1 MSKKLLLVEQSQA
14 IQKLVELA
22 LSKEEVEVMTV
33 PNGLSAL
40 EILSKV
46 PPDILMV
53 DSQMDGMGIHVF
65 LAKIKEGLATHPTPV
80 LLLTEPEEWAESDSL
95 RASGVLGCIEKPFDT
110 SRLREKVMNALQ
122 GTLNVPAFT
131 DPEETM
137 VVQSHPESQA
147 PDSQAPQSK
156 EKSENM
162 VKIEDLLGWT
172 DDEKSPFSELEEES
186 QEDDLSFSFRETD
199 APKNEKGGAVVI
211 EEEDVAVDRASP
223 DMPQEPKQDL
233 KQELPNEGLTGP
245 AVISED
251 VPQETLSPTT
261 ESGPQK
267 TSPPMDNSVPMPQV
281 PELSSEQME
290 AIVSKISRDMIEK
303 VVWEVVPSL
312 AEMAIKKEIERIK
325 SEDPS

>member
-46 PPDILMV
+46 PPDLLMV

-65 LAKIKEGLATHPTPV
+65 LAKMKEGVTAHPTPV

-122 GTLNVPAFT
+122 GTLNVPSFA

-137 VVQSHPESQA
+137 IVHSHLEPQA
-147 PDSQAPQSK
+147 PASQAPQSH
-156 EKSENM
+156 ENSENM

-172 DDEKSPFSELEEES
+172 SDEKSPFSELEEES
-186 QEDDLSFSFRETD
+186 REDDLNFSSQETD
-199 APKNEKGGAVVI
+199 APIGEKGGAVVI
-211 EEEDVAVDRASP
+211 DEENVTGDWGPPE
-223 DMPQEPKQDL
+223 MPQEPKQ
-233 KQELPNEGLTGP
+233 KLPNEDLMES

-251 VPQETLSPTT
+251 VPQENISQTT
-261 ESGPQK
+261 EIGPQK
-267 TSPPMDNSVPMPQV
+267 TSPPIDNLAAMPRV
-281 PELSSEQME
+281 PELSPERIE
-290 AIVSKISRDMIEK
+290 AIVSKISHDIIEK